1 MPQRNQKIL
10 LSDQEA
16 IISLCTPR
24 GSGAIALLRL
34 SGDNAIDVANT
45 ISKLFSGK
53 KLKDCFTHTIHHGY
67 VVDAN
72 SQIIDEVLFFLMHAP
87 KTFTGQDTVEI
98 SCHNNPFIIEQIIEL
113 AIKAGARLAGRGEFT
128 KRAFLNNKVDL
139 IQAESINELINAQ
152 TELALRKSMAQLQG
166 GLSSCMHEIE
176 SELVGFLS
184 LVEGSFEFFEEEQQ
198 DLDIDKMIKERMFG
212 VLNNLK
218 EIKIN
223 FNQQQQ
229 IKNGINVSL
238 IGWVN
243 AGKSTLFNSLLK
255 KDRAIVTN
263 IEGTTR
269 DSVECSMYKNGNF
282 WLLVDTAG
290 LRQTQDFIE
299 QEGIERSKKQAAIS
313 DIILLVFDL
322 SKVLSEQQVKIYK
335 EIIEKYRDKIII
347 VANKVDAQDEQAT
360 EQLKSIT
367 DYSEVIKVSA
377 IEKKGID
384 VLESVIESK
393 IQELFSKLQSPFL
406 LNQRQ
411 YNLVVEL
418 EQKLEFIVNKYSDK
432 IQYELIAYHLKGM
445 LEKLSELT
453 GRSVSEKVLDRV
465 FSDFCIGK

>member
-1 MPQRNQKIL
+1 MTQGYKKIL
-10 LSDQEA
+10 QSDQEA
-16 IISLCTPR
+16 IVSLCTPR

-34 SGDNAIDVANT
+34 SGGNAIEIADKVA
-45 ISKLFSGK
+45 KLSSGK
-53 KLKDCFTHTIHHGY
+53 KLSDCLTHTIHHGY
-67 VVDAN
+67 VVCDN

-87 KTFTGQDTVEI
+87 KTFTGEDTVEI
-98 SCHNNPFIIEQIIEL
+98 SCHNNSFIIEQIIEQT
-113 AIKAGARLAGRGEFT
+113 INVGARLAGRGEFT
-128 KRAFLNNKVDL
+128 KRAFLNNKIDL

-166 GLSSCMHEIE
+166 SLSSCMHEIE
-176 SELVGFLS
+176 SELVGLLS

-198 DLDIDKMIKERMFG
+198 DLDIDQMIKERMFEI
-212 VLNNLK
+212 LKNLK
-218 EIKIN
+218 EIKAN

-229 IKNGINVSL
+229 IKNGINISL

-255 KDRAIVTN
+255 KDRAIVTS

-282 WLLVDTAG
+282 WLFVDTAG

-299 QEGIERSKKQAAIS
+299 QEGIERSKKQAAVS
-313 DIILLVFDL
+313 DIILLVFDV
-322 SKVLSEQQVKIYK
+322 SKVLSEQQIKIYK
-335 EIIEKYRDKIII
+335 EIIEKYCNKIII
-347 VANKVDAQDEQAT
+347 IANKIDAQNEKAI
-360 EQLKSIT
+360 EQLKSLIN
-367 DYSEVIKVSA
+367 YSEVIEVSA
-377 IEKKGID
+377 IEKKGINF
-384 VLESVIESK
+384 LESVIENK

-411 YNLVVEL
+411 YNLIVEL

-432 IQYELIAYHLKGM
+432 IQYELIAYHLKDM

-453 GRSVSEKVLDRV
+453 GRNVSEKVLDRV